1 MRIFILRVGL
11 CLNLRHRSVAAF
23 TFLSGRLRKFSRVV
37 VAGRALHLSGH
48 TVLHRTP
55 ARVGASAAKAEQE
68 SRAAKSGIK
77 NFFMLIPLCFE
88 VSGSVSAG
96 FQSEYHAVN
105 GRASSE
111 TVHTMDASGYFAGC
125 IQSGNRSKCC
135 RRKNFRSRIDGDTAH
150 AIVKFRC

>member
-1 MRIFILRVGL
+1 MLCFIGI
-11 CLNLRHRSVAAF
+11 
-23 TFLSGRLRKFSRVV
+23 
-37 VAGRALHLSGH
+37 
-48 TVLHRTP
+48 P

-77 NFFMLIPLCFE
+77 NFFMLVPLCFE

-111 TVHTMDASGYFAGC
+111 TVHTVDASGHFTGG
-125 IQSGNRSKCC
+125 IKSGNRRKRC
-135 RRKNFRSRIDGDTAH
+135 R
-150 AIVKFRC
+150 